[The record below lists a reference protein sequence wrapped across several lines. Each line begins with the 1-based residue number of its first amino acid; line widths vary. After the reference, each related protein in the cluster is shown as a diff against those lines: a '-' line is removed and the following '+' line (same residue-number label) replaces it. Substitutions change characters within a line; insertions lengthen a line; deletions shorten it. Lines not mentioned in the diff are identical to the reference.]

1 MKEEPMKECKYRKSL
16 LVKKFAAQKEGT
28 MKSRNSVRILLALA
42 CVFVFVGMFLSTSAL
57 AQEEGKKPKASPYTI
72 HLQVKEGTGSYLVD
86 SKGMSLYYFKKDMPS
101 ISACINECLTKWPVF
116 YTEKIIVKKP
126 LKKKD
131 FGVITR
137 DDGLKQT
144 TYKGWQLY
152 SFFKDAKP
160 GDMNG
165 EGVNNAW
172 YVIYPDKFTP

>member
-1 MKEEPMKECKYRKSL
+1 
-16 LVKKFAAQKEGT
+16 VKKFAAQKEET
-28 MKSRNSVRILLALA
+28 MKRRNIVRTLLISA

-57 AQEEGKKPKASPYTI
+57 AQAEVKKQKTSPYSI
-72 HLQVKEGTGSYLVD
+72 QLQVKEGVGTYLVD

-144 TYKGWQLY
+144 TYKGWRLY

>member
-1 MKEEPMKECKYRKSL
+1 MTECKYRKAL
-16 LVKKFAAQKEGT
+16 LVKKFAAQKEET
-28 MKSRNSVRILLALA
+28 MKSRNIVRTLLISV

-57 AQEEGKKPKASPYTI
+57 AQEEGKKQKASPYTI
-72 HLQVKEGTGSYLVD
+72 QLQVKEGAGNYLVD

-144 TYKGWQLY
+144 TYKGWRLY

-165 EGVNNAW
+165 EGVNNVW

>member
-1 MKEEPMKECKYRKSL
+1 
-16 LVKKFAAQKEGT
+16 
-28 MKSRNSVRILLALA
+28 
-42 CVFVFVGMFLSTSAL
+42 MFLSTSAL
-57 AQEEGKKPKASPYTI
+57 AQEEGKKPKVSPYTI
-72 HLQVKEGTGSYLVD
+72 QLQVKEGTGSYLVD

-101 ISACINECLTKWPVF
+101 ISACVNECLTKWPVF

-144 TYKGWQLY
+144 TYKGWRLY
-152 SFFKDAKP
+152 YFFKDAKP

-165 EGVNNAW
+165 EGVINAW
-172 YVIYPDKFTP
+172 YVIYPDKFAP

>member
-1 MKEEPMKECKYRKSL
+1 VQIQEIFISE
-16 LVKKFAAQKEGT
+16 KFAAQKEGT
-28 MKSRNSVRILLALA
+28 MKSRNSVRILLTSA

>member
-1 MKEEPMKECKYRKSL
+1 VTEYRYRKSL
-16 LVKKFAAQKEGT
+16 LVKKFAAQKEVT
-28 MKSRNSVRILLALA
+28 MKSRNIVRTLLISA

-57 AQEEGKKPKASPYTI
+57 AQAEVKKQKASPYTI
-72 HLQVKEGTGSYLVD
+72 HLQVKEGAGSYLVD

-101 ISACINECLTKWPVF
+101 IGACINECLTKWPVF
-116 YTEKIIVKKP
+116 YTEKIVVKKP

-137 DDGLKQT
+137 DDGQKQT
-144 TYKGWQLY
+144 TYKGWRLY
-152 SFFKDAKP
+152 YFFKDAKP

-165 EGVNNAW
+165 EGVNNVW

>member
-1 MKEEPMKECKYRKSL
+1 
-16 LVKKFAAQKEGT
+16 
-28 MKSRNSVRILLALA
+28 
-42 CVFVFVGMFLSTSAL
+42 MFLSTSAL